1 MFLFKSDLKNFKIVD
16 ISFSMVRCVK
26 VFSTKIDFAF
36 EMSARVL
43 FFRFMT
49 YLLIFLEKKPTK
61 NRFKKLHKN

>member
-43 FFRFMT
+43 FFSIYDVIVDF
-49 YLLIFLEKKPTK
+49 F
-61 NRFKKLHKN
+61 